1 MQPLLIIDDDD
12 DLRATLAEILG
23 AQGHAVQHFADAREA
38 LSALRGGLQPS
49 LILLDLMMP
58 EMNGWEFRAEQKKDP
73 ALNAIP
79 VLVITA
85 RTAGDLR
92 RETLGDVEILKKPFT
107 IVELNHAME
116 RASSSMSYSS
126 HGE

>member
-12 DLRATLAEILG
+12 DLRATVADILG
-23 AQGHAVQHFADAREA
+23 AHGHAVRHFADAREA
-38 LSALRGGLQPS
+38 LSALRAGLRPS

-58 EMNGWEFRAEQKKDP
+58 EMNGWEFRAEQRKDP

-79 VLVITA
+79 VLVVTA

-107 IVELNHAME
+107 IAELNDAVE
-116 RASSSMSYSS
+116 RCRKVALSDTFV
-126 HGE
+126 G

>member
-1 MQPLLIIDDDD
+1 MQPLLIVDDDD

-38 LSALRGGLQPS
+38 LSALHGGLKPS

-58 EMNGWEFRAEQKKDP
+58 LMNGWEFRAEQRKDP
-73 ALNAIP
+73 VLNAIP

-85 RTAGDLR
+85 RTAGDLG

-107 IVELNHAME
+107 IFELNNAME
-116 RASSSMSYSS
+116 RASGSVSDSS